1 MSLQPPSNQATERI
15 EARVCCEGRETNKEV
30 TVWSANQRFDR
41 ENEHDEQ
48 QVDERELDLR

>member
-1 MSLQPPSNQATERI
+1 MSLQPPLNQATERI

-48 QVDERELDLR
+48 QIDERELDLR